1 MERNASDS
9 MNTGG
14 TGTGG
19 MGAGGTGGFGQDQG
33 GSTGGSLGGGMG
45 GSLGGATGTGGTSAG
60 EMASNVASEASNRF
74 QQGKEAMTDKLGQL
88 KGKAGD
94 LKSTLADRLEAG
106 ANSLRERGQ
115 SGQLAGATGAAGVG
129 VSDDQM
135 QKLSGTAANALQ
147 STATFLREGDL
158 QASIEEQ
165 VRTNP
170 GRTLLIALGVGYML
184 GKALRR

>member
-1 MERNASDS
+1 MERNASDG

-14 TGTGG
+14 TDGGFGTGGSTGATGATGATTGGFGQEQGGTG
-19 MGAGGTGGFGQDQG
+19 MGAGG
-33 GSTGGSLGGGMG
+33 STGDMG
-45 GSLGGATGTGGTSAG
+45 GRL
-60 EMASNVASEASNRF
+60 
-74 QQGKEAMTDKLGQL
+74 QQGKEAVTEKLSQGKDAMADKFSQV
-88 KGKAGD
+88 KDKASG
-94 LKSTLADRLEAG
+94 LKSTLADKLEAG
-106 ANSLRERGQ
+106 ANTLREKGQ
-115 SGQLAGATGAAGVG
+115 SGQLAGAMGGAGATAG
-129 VSDDQM
+129 VSDERM
-135 QKLSGTAANALQ
+135 QQLSGSAANALQ

>member
-14 TGTGG
+14 TSGV
-19 MGAGGTGGFGQDQG
+19 GGFGQDQG
-33 GSTGGSLGGGMG
+33 GMAGGTGSLGGGTTGLGTSTGGMG
-45 GSLGGATGTGGTSAG
+45 GSAFGETAGDGGATDATS
-60 EMASNVASEASNRF
+60 RF
-74 QQGKEAMTDKLGQL
+74 QQGKEAVTDKLGQL
-88 KGKAGD
+88 KGRAGD

-115 SGQLAGATGAAGVG
+115 SGQLAGATGAGSVG
-129 VSDDQM
+129 VSDDQL
-135 QKLSGTAANALQ
+135 QKLSGTAANAMQ

>member
-14 TGTGG
+14 TGVGSA
-19 MGAGGTGGFGQDQG
+19 GAGSTGGTGGFGQEQG
-33 GSTGGSLGGGMG
+33 GSTGG
-45 GSLGGATGTGGTSAG
+45 TSAS
-60 EMASNVASEASNRF
+60 EMASNVASDASNRF
-74 QQGKEAMTDKLGQL
+74 QQGKEAVTDKLGAL
-88 KGKAGD
+88 KGKASD

-106 ANSLRERGQ
+106 ANTLRDRGQ
-115 SGQLAGATGAAGVG
+115 SGQLAGATGAATVG
-129 VSDDQM
+129 VSDDQL
-135 QKLSGTAANALQ
+135 QKLSGTAANAMQ